1 MKTIIDSY
9 REQVDN
15 TPEEILANT
24 HYLYLKVVAYA
35 QRYWGTD
42 DIYAEAHHCENCDQP
57 SKDGYKDYNGHNFCE
72 ICYNDFAN
80 QEPEEKTY
88 DNGWTDD
95 ELFDL
100 HYYCTDCDLAWDDE
114 YSSYVDDDCEECGQT
129 YTPFDSLEDREKALV
144 SNATDR
150 LKSIAKTK
158 ELSDL
163 ADEIR
168 DATNKVIREKLATK
182 EQDDEYLGSTQE
194 DIDRYAVLR
203 WFDKHSQPNP
213 DGNTLAIRKTE
224 IDGRIDLEVID
235 VTLTEEL
242 IRQEYEDGED
252 SVLSEILDAEKW
264 PEATG
269 ELLDEHYPQDNE
281 EE

>member
-88 DNGWTDD
+88 D
-95 ELFDL
+95 
-100 HYYCTDCDLAWDDE
+100 
-114 YSSYVDDDCEECGQT
+114 
-129 YTPFDSLEDREKALV
+129 
-144 SNATDR
+144 
-150 LKSIAKTK
+150 K